1 MNSSEISYKKPL
13 LETPFHKR
21 TSEHCYSNDWYR
33 WAGYQVAKEYSSTE
47 LEYTSMRNT
56 AGVIDITPMHKYEI
70 KGEDAKRFINKLIT
84 KDINKMRP
92 KQVAYGIWCN
102 EDGMVIDDG
111 TIFCFTEN
119 HFRIFC
125 AERNLNWFSD
135 TSTGYKVTIEDIST
149 SIAALAFQGPLS
161 CKILN
166 LLKVENIENLK
177 PFHFDN
183 YNIENYNVTIS
194 RTGFS
199 GDLGYEIWCD
209 PSQAID
215 VWDCLF
221 KFNRDYKVLAA
232 GMNALEMVRIEAGFI
247 QPNVDF
253 MSAEQALRP
262 NRMRNPYELGL
273 GWLVNLDKDYF
284 TGKLALAKIKQQTL
298 EKKLVGLDIEGDKPA
313 VGSVLYDEQKKEIGI
328 VTAALWSP
336 TLKSNIALGYVS
348 KDFMKIGSA
357 VYAEIYHPEELEYKK
372 IWAKC
377 KVVKKQFF
385 NPQRRYSIPADI

>member
-1 MNSSEISYKKPL
+1 MSSSKISYKKPL
-13 LETPFHKR
+13 LETPFHER

-33 WAGYQVAKEYSSTE
+33 WAGYKVAKEYSSTE

-70 KGEDAKRFINKLIT
+70 KGDDAKKFVNKLIT
-84 KDINKMRP
+84 KDISKIKPN
-92 KQVAYGIWCN
+92 QVSYGIWCN

-111 TIFCFTEN
+111 TIFCFNEN

-135 TSTGYKVTIEDIST
+135 TSTDFDVTIEDISQ

-166 LLKVENIENLK
+166 LLKVESIENLK
-177 PFHFDN
+177 PFHFDK
-183 YNIENYNVTIS
+183 YDLENHNVTIS

-209 PSQAID
+209 PSQAIE
-215 VWDCLF
+215 VWDSLF

-232 GMNALEMVRIEAGFI
+232 GMNALDMVRIEAGFI
-247 QPNVDF
+247 QPNADF

-273 GWLVNLDKDYF
+273 GWLVNFDKDYF
-284 TGKLALAKIKQQTL
+284 TGKTALIKIKQKPL

-313 VGSVLYDEQKKEIGI
+313 FGSVIYDDLKNEIGI
-328 VTAALWSP
+328 VTAAMWSP
-336 TLKSNIALGYVS
+336 TLKSNIAIGYVN
-348 KDFMKIGSA
+348 KDFMKIGST

-372 IWAKC
+372 IWANC
-377 KVVKKQFF
+377 KIVKKQFF
-385 NPQRRYSIPADI
+385 NPQRRYNIPADI

>member
-1 MNSSEISYKKPL
+1 MSSSEISYKKPL
-13 LETPFHKR
+13 LETPFHER

-33 WAGYQVAKEYSSTE
+33 WAGYKVAKEYSSTE

-70 KGEDAKRFINKLIT
+70 KGDDAKKFINKLIT
-84 KDINKMRP
+84 KDITNIVSN
-92 KQVAYGIWCN
+92 QVTYGIWCN

-111 TIFCFTEN
+111 TIFCFNEN

-135 TSTGYKVTIEDIST
+135 SATGFNVTIEDISP

-166 LLKVENIENLK
+166 LLNVENIENLK

-183 YNIENYNVTIS
+183 YNLENHNVTIS

-215 VWDCLF
+215 VWDSLF

-247 QPNVDF
+247 QPNADF

-284 TGKLALAKIKQQTL
+284 TGKTGLTKIKQKSL

-313 VGSVLYDEQKKEIGI
+313 VGSVLYDKEKKEVGI
-328 VTAALWSP
+328 VTAAMWSP
-336 TLKSNIALGYVS
+336 TLKSNIAIGYVN
-348 KDFMKIGSA
+348 KDFMKIGST

-372 IWAKC
+372 IWANC